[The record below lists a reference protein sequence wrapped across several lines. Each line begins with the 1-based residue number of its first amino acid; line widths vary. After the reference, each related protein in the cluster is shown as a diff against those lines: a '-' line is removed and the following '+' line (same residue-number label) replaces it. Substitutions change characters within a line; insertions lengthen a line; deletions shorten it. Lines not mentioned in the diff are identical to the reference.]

1 MSRNISNGIIT
12 NSKSKGGERVLGIRK
27 CKHCN
32 EHQMLNDLASRFRK
46 LEAENRKLKEQLKKK
61 RSEGE
66 SERV

>member
-1 MSRNISNGIIT
+1 M
-12 NSKSKGGERVLGIRK
+12 LGIRK

-32 EHQMLNDLASRFRK
+32 VHQMLNDLASRFRK

>member
-1 MSRNISNGIIT
+1 M
-12 NSKSKGGERVLGIRK
+12 LGIRK
-27 CKHCN
+27 CKHSN